1 MTSWQVESPS
11 ASRGCQG
18 SCSALRVL
26 RSTRLK
32 TSHLAPR
39 RNWPIRSAYSPRRW
53 CASPPLSTATGFA
66 ELRQLF
72 RTQLRART
80 LTYRERIERLQS
92 RTPKA
97 TSPGAVFRAQ
107 AGQAIAELQSFQHA
121 IDDRLLTQAVE
132 LIATAS
138 QINLLAARRSFPV
151 AAYLAYAL
159 NQLEVRTQLLD
170 NVGGMNR
177 EFAAR
182 IDADEVIIAIS
193 FRNYTDEIV
202 DIADS
207 CRKRGAAVIAITDS
221 KLSPLM
227 RVATLSFAIGDDGG
241 AAFRSLVEPI
251 VLAQSLVVAVGHRL
265 MVERANRRATSQ
277 VSEQEA
283 PQKEV
288 ALMKDGAT
296 PRALDVI
303 CIGRA
308 AVDLYGEQIGARLE
322 DVTTFARYLGGSP
335 ANTAVG
341 CARLG
346 LRAAMLTRVGDEQ
359 NGRFVLDSL
368 AREGVDVSHVRL
380 DPQRLTALV
389 FLSIRSRTAFPLLF
403 YRDHCADMALEA
415 TDVDPRFIASSTHRC
430 CSQAPTCRSRKPM
443 PHAEQRSKPRAQR
456 AAASF
461 SISTFDRCSGGSRR
475 WATEK
480 RVTCRRPVSAPACRP
495 SSPRAI

>member
-1 MTSWQVESPS
+1 MAFDHTTIMQSQAVNSARARS
-11 ASRGCQG
+11 ASRPG
-18 SCSALRVL
+18 SYDELAGRITERFPQLPGQLQRIARFALDAPEDFALGTAAQLAEQIGVQPSALVRFAAAVD
-26 RSTRLK
+26 
-32 TSHLAPR
+32 
-39 RNWPIRSAYSPRRW
+39 
-53 CASPPLSTATGFA
+53 CDGFA

-182 IDADEVIIAIS
+182 IDADEVVIAIS

-265 MVERANRRATSQ
+265 MAERANRRANSSTLG
-277 VSEQEA
+277 VEA
-283 PQKEV
+283 P
-288 ALMKDGAT
+288 L
-296 PRALDVI
+296 RR
-303 CIGRA
+303 GRA
-308 AVDLYGEQIGARLE
+308 DERRRNASRARRHLHRTRRRRSVWRANRRAPGRRD
-322 DVTTFARYLGGSP
+322 DV
-335 ANTAVG
+335 
-341 CARLG
+341 
-346 LRAAMLTRVGDEQ
+346 
-359 NGRFVLDSL
+359 
-368 AREGVDVSHVRL
+368 
-380 DPQRLTALV
+380 
-389 FLSIRSRTAFPLLF
+389 RTL
-403 YRDHCADMALEA
+403 
-415 TDVDPRFIASSTHRC
+415 
-430 CSQAPTCRSRKPM
+430 
-443 PHAEQRSKPRAQR
+443 
-456 AAASF
+456 
-461 SISTFDRCSGGSRR
+461 SRR
-475 WATEK
+475 LAGK
-480 RVTCRRPVSAPACRP
+480 HRRRVAPASDCER
-495 SSPRAI
+495 RC

>member
-1 MTSWQVESPS
+1 MQSQALSSARTRS
-11 ASRGCQG
+11 ASRPVSYDELAGRITERFPRLPGQLQRIARFALDAPEDFALG
-18 SCSALRVL
+18 TAAQLAEQIGVQPSALVRFAAAVD
-26 RSTRLK
+26 
-32 TSHLAPR
+32 
-39 RNWPIRSAYSPRRW
+39 
-53 CASPPLSTATGFA
+53 CDGFA

-92 RTPKA
+92 RAPKA

-107 AGQAIAELQSFQHA
+107 TQQAITGLQSFEHA

-202 DIADS
+202 EIADS

-265 MVERANRRATSQ
+265 M
-277 VSEQEA
+277 
-283 PQKEV
+283 
-288 ALMKDGAT
+288 
-296 PRALDVI
+296 
-303 CIGRA
+303 
-308 AVDLYGEQIGARLE
+308 
-322 DVTTFARYLGGSP
+322 
-335 ANTAVG
+335 
-341 CARLG
+341 
-346 LRAAMLTRVGDEQ
+346 
-359 NGRFVLDSL
+359 
-368 AREGVDVSHVRL
+368 
-380 DPQRLTALV
+380 
-389 FLSIRSRTAFPLLF
+389 
-403 YRDHCADMALEA
+403 
-415 TDVDPRFIASSTHRC
+415 
-430 CSQAPTCRSRKPM
+430 
-443 PHAEQRSKPRAQR
+443 AQR
-456 AAASF
+456 AHSRTIEHPRSRSAAK
-461 SISTFDRCSGGSRR
+461 
-475 WATEK
+475 K
-480 RVTCRRPVSAPACRP
+480 RAR
-495 SSPRAI
+495 

>member
-1 MTSWQVESPS
+1 MQSQVLNSARTGSANRPGSYDDLARRITERFPQLPGQLQRIARFALDAPEDFALGTAAQLAEQIGVQPS
-11 ASRGCQG
+11 ALVRFAAAVGC
-18 SCSALRVL
+18 
-26 RSTRLK
+26 
-32 TSHLAPR
+32 
-39 RNWPIRSAYSPRRW
+39 N
-53 CASPPLSTATGFA
+53 GFA

-80 LTYRERIERLQS
+80 LTYRERIERLHS
-92 RTPKA
+92 RAPRA

-107 AGQAIAELQSFQHA
+107 AGQAITELQHFQHA

-170 NVGGMNR
+170 NIGGMNR

-182 IDADEVIIAIS
+182 IEAEEVVIAIS

-265 MVERANRRATSQ
+265 MAERTTRRSSQ
-277 VSEQEA
+277 
-283 PQKEV
+283 
-288 ALMKDGAT
+288 
-296 PRALDVI
+296 
-303 CIGRA
+303 
-308 AVDLYGEQIGARLE
+308 
-322 DVTTFARYLGGSP
+322 
-335 ANTAVG
+335 
-341 CARLG
+341 
-346 LRAAMLTRVGDEQ
+346 
-359 NGRFVLDSL
+359 
-368 AREGVDVSHVRL
+368 H
-380 DPQRLTALV
+380 
-389 FLSIRSRTAFPLLF
+389 
-403 YRDHCADMALEA
+403 
-415 TDVDPRFIASSTHRC
+415 ASSKR
-430 CSQAPTCRSRKPM
+430 A
-443 PHAEQRSKPRAQR
+443 SKKE
-456 AAASF
+456 
-461 SISTFDRCSGGSRR
+461 TRR
-475 WATEK
+475 
-480 RVTCRRPVSAPACRP
+480 
-495 SSPRAI
+495 